1 MDHEADAPGPVGQLD
16 WLLDDLVRRVAEV
29 TKAVILSQDG
39 MALGASQSLGRDDAE
54 HLAALAAGFQSLARG
69 AERHFGNGGAVRQSI
84 IEMESGYLLV
94 SAAGS
99 DTCLAVIAAPE
110 ADLGLVAYEMAILV
124 RRTGE
129 HIRVN
134 TRASALSGWG

>member
-1 MDHEADAPGPVGQLD
+1 M
-16 WLLDDLVRRVAEV
+16 

-69 AERHFGNGGAVRQSI
+69 AERHFGNGGGVRQTI
-84 IEMESGYLLV
+84 IEMESGFLLT

-99 DTCLAVIAAPE
+99 GTCLAVLTEPG